1 MCAFLTTVLFIA
13 TATLANGFE
22 KTTSESTY
30 ISEISLNNSL
40 HKKSYQN
47 SSNYQTFRIDFE
59 NNVFLK
65 DGKPF
70 QSVSGEFEHFRAHPQ
85 KWRQILRTMRA
96 AGLNTVST
104 YAEWSFHN
112 PHDGQYVWT
121 GMANIEKFV
130 RIAAEEDL
138 LVIFRLGPYINA
150 ERNGV
155 GIQQHFL
162 EPNKLLACFSINQ
175 ILRVDFHIGCLQNTH
190 VSCSVHVIQV
200 RFQFYF
206 S

>member
-1 MCAFLTTVLFIA
+1 MCPFVTLLLFIS
-13 TATLANGFE
+13 TVTLSNGFE

-30 ISEISLNNSL
+30 TSDISLTNFNRR
-40 HKKSYQN
+40 
-47 SSNYQTFRIDFE
+47 TFRVDYE

-70 QSVSGEFEHFRAHPQ
+70 QSVSGEFEYFRAHPQ

-112 PHDGQYVWT
+112 PVDGQYVWT

-130 RIAAEEDL
+130 RMAAEEDL

-155 GIQQHFL
+155 G
-162 EPNKLLACFSINQ
+162 
-175 ILRVDFHIGCLQNTH
+175 
-190 VSCSVHVIQV
+190 VH
-200 RFQFYF
+200 QF
-206 S
+206 

>member
-1 MCAFLTTVLFIA
+1 MCPFVTLLLFIS
-13 TATLANGFE
+13 TVTLSNGFE

-30 ISEISLNNSL
+30 TSDISLTNFNRR
-40 HKKSYQN
+40 
-47 SSNYQTFRIDFE
+47 TFRVDYE

-70 QSVSGEFEHFRAHPQ
+70 QSVSGEFEYFRAHPQ

-112 PHDGQYVWT
+112 PVDGQYVWT
-121 GMANIEKFV
+121 GMADIEKFV
-130 RIAAEEDL
+130 RMAAEEDL

-155 GIQQHFL
+155 G
-162 EPNKLLACFSINQ
+162 
-175 ILRVDFHIGCLQNTH
+175 
-190 VSCSVHVIQV
+190 VH
-200 RFQFYF
+200 QF
-206 S
+206 

>member
-1 MCAFLTTVLFIA
+1 MCPFLTALLFIS
-13 TATLANGFE
+13 TVTLSNGFE
-22 KTTSESTY
+22 KTTIESTY
-30 ISEISLNNSL
+30 IPKMTLNNSL
-40 HKKSYQN
+40 HKTAYQI
-47 SSNYQTFRIDFE
+47 SSNNQTFRIDYE

-70 QSVSGEFEHFRAHPQ
+70 QSVSGEFEYFRAHPQ

-130 RIAAEEDL
+130 HIAAEEDL

-155 GIQQHFL
+155 GIH
-162 EPNKLLACFSINQ
+162 
-175 ILRVDFHIGCLQNTH
+175 
-190 VSCSVHVIQV
+190 
-200 RFQFYF
+200 QFYLSEIKF
-206 S
+206 